1 MKKLFIKFITFLKK
15 LFLIF
20 FIIALSSS
28 NVFAAP
34 THVAEYDVNSEENTV
49 TGIAFNP
56 DGTKMFIVGIGGDEV
71 NEYSLSVG
79 FDLSST
85 ITVLSPLDVSAQD
98 NKVQDVAFN
107 SDGTVIF
114 VIGKQRANIDSWSL
128 STAYDLSGVHATND
142 LIATTPLGGNP
153 RALKFNPDGTKM
165 FILNF
170 TGKQVEEYALST
182 AYDPATKSSSTNY
195 SVSDSHDSL
204 QGMGFSSDGTKMFI
218 VSSIDNNIHE
228 YNLSTGFDVSTA
240 SYVGYYEVP
249 GAGIAI
255 SGMAFNSDG
264 SKMFHG
270 DFQQNDIEEYSLSCY
285 YGVVSCMDPTADK
298 DDVASIEAQ
307 AEVAKK
313 LIQHTTYPIL
323 NRMEWLRRNTNNS
336 NLTNQ
341 NIKFQFSNT
350 ILASLS
356 NLIPAYLN
364 NEATTSELKELETMR
379 DKRKKLIS
387 ENDELEAQN
396 EKLKLL
402 AKQNLLAKQRDQ
414 ENKAANNWSFWSE
427 GTVSFGRIGDSIIS
441 SAKKIKTS
449 AITVGADIRS
459 ANNKMFGM
467 ALRLGGDDIDFGN
480 VKNSLD
486 LDTVSLTLY
495 ESLLYGKDKFIDTLI
510 GIGTFKTDIVNAV
523 GFSSTEGKRDGKQVF
538 ASFKIRETFKKNK
551 LNFTPNVKLDLG
563 FTTLSDFSEKGTANL
578 KFNRQNIG
586 TIITSIGGAL
596 DNIIDLR
603 GGTLKPF
610 VEMDYYADISPSSE
624 QKISYKNDTTT
635 TYKLVNIKG
644 STHNF
649 KGKLGFDFMTDMG
662 LSFTSSYQRT
672 QNKGNGYSDGFYLEV
687 SYMPSKDIEYAMS
700 LDNDKAFLNYKRNI
714 NGFDFTVGS
723 NYSLVSEIPDYA
735 ANIKISNTF

>member
-34 THVAEYDVNSEENTV
+34 THVAEYDVNSEEPTV
-49 TGIAFNP
+49 TGLAFNP
-56 DGTKMFIVGIGGDEV
+56 DGTKMFISGNQHNEI

-85 ITVLSPLDVSAQD
+85 VTASLEPLDVKDQD
-98 NKVQDVAFN
+98 NAPQDVAFN

-128 STAYDLSGVHATND
+128 STAYDLSGVHKTND
-142 LIATTPLGGNP
+142 LIATTALGGNP

-195 SVSDSHDSL
+195 SVSDSGDAL

-240 SYVGYYEVP
+240 SYVGYYEVNTP

-270 DFQQNDIEEYSLSCY
+270 DFQQNDIEEYTLSCY
-285 YGVVSCMDPTADK
+285 YGVVSCMDPTSDK
-298 DDVASIEAQ
+298 DDVASVEAQ
-307 AEVAKK
+307 TESAKQ
-313 LIQHTTYPIL
+313 LIQHTTYPVL
-323 NRMEWLRRNTNNS
+323 NRMEWLRRNNNNS

-341 NIKFQFSNT
+341 NIKFQFSNA

-356 NLIPAYLN
+356 NYLIPAYLN
-364 NEATTSELKELETMR
+364 NEETTSELK
-379 DKRKKLIS
+379 
-387 ENDELEAQN
+387 
-396 EKLKLL
+396 
-402 AKQNLLAKQRDQ
+402 
-414 ENKAANNWSFWSE
+414 ANNWSFWSE

-449 AITVGADIRS
+449 AITVGLDRKIDS
-459 ANNKMFGM
+459 NKMFGM
-467 ALRLGGDDIDFGN
+467 ALRVGGDAIDFGN

-538 ASFKIRETFKKNK
+538 ASFKIRETVKKNK

-586 TIITSIGGAL
+586 TVITSIGGAV
-596 DNIIDLR
+596 DNIIDLN

-610 VEMDYYADISPSSE
+610 LQMDYYADISPSSE
-624 QKISYKNDTTT
+624 QKMSYKNDTTT

-649 KGKLGFDFMTDMG
+649 KGKLGFDFITDMG

-672 QNKGNGYSDGFYLEV
+672 QNKGNGYSDGLYLEV
-687 SYMPSKDIEYAMS
+687 SYMPSKDTEYAMS
-700 LDNDKAFLNYKRNI
+700 LDNDKAILDYKRNI
-714 NGFDFTVGS
+714 NDFDITVSS
-723 NYSLVSEIPDYA
+723 NYSLMSEIPDYG
-735 ANIKISNTF
+735 ANLKISNTF

>member
-1 MKKLFIKFITFLKK
+1 MVIRFIKFITFLKK

-34 THVAEYDVNSEENTV
+34 THVAEYDVESEEADI

-56 DGTKMFIVGIGGDEV
+56 DGTKMFIVGIIGNEV

-98 NKVQDVAFN
+98 NAPQDVAFN

-128 STAYDLSGVHATND
+128 STAYDLSGVHKTND
-142 LIATTPLGGNP
+142 LIATTALGGNP

-195 SVSDSHDSL
+195 SVSDSGDAL

-285 YGVVSCMDPTADK
+285 YGVVNCIDPTSDK

-323 NRMEWLRRNTNNS
+323 NRMEWLRRNTDNA

-364 NEATTSELKELETMR
+364 NKVTTSELKELETMR

-387 ENDELEAQN
+387 ENAELEAQN

-402 AKQNLLAKQRDQ
+402 AKQKLLA
-414 ENKAANNWSFWSE
+414 NK
-427 GTVSFGRIGDSIIS
+427 RI
-441 SAKKIKTS
+441 KKIRLL
-449 AITVGADIRS
+449 IIGH
-459 ANNKMFGM
+459 FG
-467 ALRLGGDDIDFGN
+467 
-480 VKNSLD
+480 VKEQSVLEE
-486 LDTVSLTLY
+486 LETLLF
-495 ESLLYGKDKFIDTLI
+495 LL
-510 GIGTFKTDIVNAV
+510 
-523 GFSSTEGKRDGKQVF
+523 Q
-538 ASFKIRETFKKNK
+538 KK
-551 LNFTPNVKLDLG
+551 
-563 FTTLSDFSEKGTANL
+563 
-578 KFNRQNIG
+578 
-586 TIITSIGGAL
+586 
-596 DNIIDLR
+596 
-603 GGTLKPF
+603 
-610 VEMDYYADISPSSE
+610 
-624 QKISYKNDTTT
+624 
-635 TYKLVNIKG
+635 
-644 STHNF
+644 
-649 KGKLGFDFMTDMG
+649 
-662 LSFTSSYQRT
+662 
-672 QNKGNGYSDGFYLEV
+672 
-687 SYMPSKDIEYAMS
+687 
-700 LDNDKAFLNYKRNI
+700 
-714 NGFDFTVGS
+714 
-723 NYSLVSEIPDYA
+723 
-735 ANIKISNTF
+735 

>member
-34 THVAEYDVNSEENTV
+34 THVTEYDVESEEADI

-85 ITVLSPLDVSAQD
+85 ITVFSPLDVRDQD
-98 NKVQDVAFN
+98 NAPQDVAFN

-128 STAYDLSGVHATND
+128 SAPYDLSTNS

-195 SVSDSHDSL
+195 SVSDSGDAL

-240 SYVGYYEVP
+240 SYVGYYEVNTP

-264 SKMFHG
+264 SKMFHA
-270 DFQQNDIEEYSLSCY
+270 DFQQNDIEEYTLSCY

-307 AEVAKK
+307 AEAAKK

-323 NRMEWLRRNTNNS
+323 NRMEWLRRNTDNA

-341 NIKFQFSNT
+341 NIKFQFSNE
-350 ILASLS
+350 ILEPLS
-356 NLIPAYLN
+356 NLIKAWKYGNTAYLN
-364 NEATTSELKELETMR
+364 PEATPSELKV
-379 DKRKKLIS
+379 
-387 ENDELEAQN
+387 
-396 EKLKLL
+396 
-402 AKQNLLAKQRDQ
+402 
-414 ENKAANNWSFWSE
+414 NNWSYWSE
-427 GTVSFGRIGDSIIS
+427 GTVSFGKIGDSIIS
-441 SAKKIKTS
+441 SSKKIKTS
-449 AITVGADIRS
+449 AITIGADIRS

-467 ALRLGGDDIDFGN
+467 ALRLGGDAIDFGN

-495 ESLLYGKDKFIDTLI
+495 ESLLYGKDKFIDSLI

-523 GFSSTEGKRDGKQVF
+523 GFSSTDATRDGNQIF
-538 ASFKIRETFKKNK
+538 ASFKIRETIKRGK
-551 LNFTPNVKLDLG
+551 LNFTPNVKIDLG
-563 FTTLSDFSEKGTANL
+563 FTTLSDYSEKGTANL

-586 TIITSIGGAL
+586 TIITSIGGAV
-596 DNIIDLR
+596 DNIINFR
-603 GGTLKPF
+603 SATLKPF
-610 VEMDYYADISPSSE
+610 LEIDYFADISPSSE

-635 TYKLVNIKG
+635 TYKLVNIKS

-649 KGKLGFDFMTDMG
+649 NGKLGFDFITDIG
-662 LSFTSSYQRT
+662 WSITSSYQRT

-687 SYMPSKDIEYAMS
+687 SYMPSKDTEYAMS
-700 LDNDKAFLNYKRNI
+700 LDNDKAILDYKRNI
-714 NGFDFTVGS
+714 NDFDITVSS
-723 NYSLVSEIPDYA
+723 NYSLMSEIPDYG
-735 ANIKISNTF
+735 ANLKISNTF